1 MLHDEA
7 PTAAKPPPPLPA
19 QEQPYQQRSQ
29 SYGAH
34 STHDQSIR
42 ERPSSYGP
50 PLQPPDPRSP
60 QAGAGY
66 FSLQS
71 QSPYQNSAAS
81 AGTHSFSSQSPSARS
96 QVNTPRDTYTPHQQQ
111 YGPFPPPS
119 PSVFAQ
125 PQTPG
130 GQGQQYNHFP
140 QPPPPYANGL
150 QQLAYNDSQSSREH
164 SAPTN
169 GTPTSQLRHISPEA
183 QYHPHPATPLGP
195 PASFPKPL
203 PQNQRPSLGQEHYR
217 TYSSG
222 SISSLTTREPSHS
235 MPSPEQL
242 RRGSIQRQ
250 MSIDRERDRSI
261 SISPKTIPRPSPLR
275 QPSGESHLQSQLTPP
290 MSYPPENGVN
300 RPSPGTVVSSH
311 SYQQTPPPSIS
322 YAPSREQQT
331 PSQASSTRPSP
342 SPAVMNAPAPHPMN
356 SSPPIKSIP
365 QPLSQE
371 QPSLKRTASVLSGV
385 SASSQPTRKK
395 LKRDEIPIYAR
406 SARPNNPPRLSRGQ
420 GPVAHQV
427 IKEEPRG
434 DAQMPA
440 NGTPHIAATPTPMMI
455 AAPPRDP
462 TEGPW
467 EPSIMN
473 IIPYE
478 DLTRSVCQWIVGTI
492 GNAEPPSG
500 GAVFEIEAKLGEICA
515 ADDGERINLPVST
528 ETIFNK
534 DKFRATKFEST
545 MNVVSIPGP
554 ARQLNTC

>member
-7 PTAAKPPPPLPA
+7 PTAAKPPHPLPA
-19 QEQPYQQRSQ
+19 QEQSYQQRSQ
-29 SYGAH
+29 SHGAYPQH
-34 STHDQSIR
+34 EQSFR

-60 QAGAGY
+60 QAGTGY

-71 QSPYQNSAAS
+71 QSPYQNSATS
-81 AGTHSFSSQSPSARS
+81 AGTHSFTSQSPSARS
-96 QVNTPRDTYTPHQQQ
+96 QLNTPRDTYTPQQQQ
-111 YGPFPPPS
+111 YGQFPPPS
-119 PSVFAQ
+119 QSVFAQ

-130 GQGQQYNHFP
+130 GQGQQYTHFP
-140 QPPPPYANGL
+140 HPTPPYANGPP
-150 QQLAYNDSQSSREH
+150 QLAYNNSQSSREH
-164 SAPTN
+164 SAPAN
-169 GTPTSQLRHISPEA
+169 GTPNSQSRQISPEA
-183 QYHPHPATPLGP
+183 HYHPHPSTPLGP

-222 SISSLTTREPSHS
+222 SISSLTTREASHS

-242 RRGSIQRQ
+242 RRSSIQRQ
-250 MSIDRERDRSI
+250 MSMDRERERSV
-261 SISPKTIPRPSPLR
+261 SVSPKTIPRPSPLR

-290 MSYPPENGVN
+290 MSYHPENGLS
-300 RPSPGTVVSSH
+300 RPSPGTVLSSH
-311 SYQQTPPPSIS
+311 SYQQTPSSCVS
-322 YAPSREQQT
+322 YGTLREQQT
-331 PSQASSTRPSP
+331 PSQPSSTRPSP
-342 SPAVMNAPAPHPMN
+342 SPAMINAPTPKSMI
-356 SSPPIKSIP
+356 SSPPVKPIP
-365 QPLSQE
+365 QALTQD
-371 QPSLKRTASVLSGV
+371 QPSLKRTASVLSGA
-385 SASSQPTRKK
+385 SASSQPVRKK

-420 GPVAHQV
+420 GPVSRQD
-427 IKEEPRG
+427 IKQEPRD
-434 DAQMPA
+434 DAQMPS
-440 NGTPHIAATPTPMMI
+440 NGTQIAPTSVPMMI
-455 AAPPRDP
+455 AAPPRDL

-545 MNVVSIPGP
+545 MNVVSTQGSQCRIE
-554 ARQLNTC
+554 TC